1 MAIPITSIQKNVLSE
16 EQAKQ
21 QKMDELQSKLAEHE
35 EALNQILTII
45 GELNKIGILE
55 AANSMLQAK
64 EQIAEIAL
72 NQVTREPITNM
83 INNVMGGAS
92 ALTNLDPELTKTLVN
107 GITNGMNEGNDYLQ
121 NPTKMNVFDIVK
133 ALKDPDFNRAVG
145 FGMHFMKGLGRTLNK
160 K

>member
-1 MAIPITSIQKNVLSE
+1 MATPITSIQKNVVSD

-21 QKMDELQSKLAEHE
+21 QKLDELQSKLAEQE

-55 AANSMLQAK
+55 ATHSLLQAK

-72 NQVTREPITNM
+72 NQVTRQPITNI
-83 INNVMGGAS
+83 INNIMGGANG
-92 ALTNLDPELTKTLVN
+92 LTNLDPELTKTLVN

-121 NPTKMNVFDIVK
+121 NPQKMNVFDMMK
-133 ALKDPDFNRAVG
+133 TLKDPDFNRAVG
-145 FGMHFMKGLGRTLNK
+145 FGIHFMKGLGKTLK
-160 K
+160 EK